1 VKFRALLFLGGLA
14 LIASEIGASESLDAV
29 CRDKLTRELASLE
42 AAFAANR
49 AQFDSQVDAVLTKYA
64 ASHPAA
70 SKADYKAAFDMMFE
84 ERFRKLFTH
93 WNVVSVYKGVLEN
106 GDDPQVVCKMS
117 ERKLRKGG
125 ESLASQDKALYNE
138 IIGEVSR
145 TFR

>member
-1 VKFRALLFLGGLA
+1 MKFRALLFLGGLA

-49 AQFDSQVDAVLTKYA
+49 SQFDSQVDAVLTKYA

-70 SKADYKAAFDMMFE
+70 SKADYKATFDMMFE

-125 ESLASQDKALYNE
+125 ESLASQDKALYSQ
-138 IIGEVSR
+138 IIGEMSR